1 MKAWGRQVSD
11 AVLALAPLSVFADV
25 SDDPESL
32 FFVSPFDEL
41 DDSVPAFP
49 FDE

>member
-1 MKAWGRQVSD
+1 LAG
-11 AVLALAPLSVFADV
+11 ALAPLSVFADV
-25 SDDPESL
+25 SDDPDPESL

-41 DDSVPAFP
+41 EDSVPAFP

>member
-1 MKAWGRQVSD
+1 
-11 AVLALAPLSVFADV
+11 LALAPLSVFADV

-32 FFVSPFDEL
+32 FFASPFDEL